1 MTHNHILLKPV
12 YSAPALEL
20 PSGVSLPNGWTAL
33 AWHQVE
39 TLKALNNPEIDVVF
53 NVAMTGDGK
62 SLAAYLKTLTQKL
75 FSVVSLYPTNELA
88 RDQESQIKNYIELF
102 DPKIKPRCN
111 RLSGELL
118 ELYAEE
124 EGQRKKQ
131 AIDTRLGSSEILISN
146 PDLFHYIYRGAYLSP
161 QENKDSLWGKI
172 QNDFELMIFDE
183 FHVFSAPQIASVLN
197 TLLLRKFTQGKNIK
211 CLFISA
217 TPDKTFIE
225 RLKIAGFNCQIIDPE
240 ANHKYQFPG
249 NGEEQNKLIAQRW
262 RKVVSQIE
270 LEFIPLESS
279 SQASESWLKENA
291 QRIVTQFKQ
300 VGSKGA
306 IILNSVAAVKRL
318 VPFFQD
324 LLQPLGLKV
333 GENTGLASRET
344 KENSLAADL
353 VIGTSTIDVGV
364 DFKINFLLFESADAG
379 NFIQRLG
386 RLGRHQGYQKNSKNI
401 EFQSFKALALVPSFF
416 VERLFEKEDAPL
428 VSGAF
433 YDRPF
438 FHDTVWKEYRT
449 INDFSGY
456 YKRWGGFQ
464 SFKLFLDLSQTTIA
478 KNYEESKKAF
488 RSSCEEAL
496 GFKFGYVAY
505 QWKEF
510 GKEWTELS
518 NKKGNPIAEEACSF
532 RGSSDLQCG
541 LYDLTENQEQF
552 RFKTYGLPGIL
563 SNLDIEPIA
572 KAEFDRL
579 LDAAEQKTGEKI
591 AKGRF
596 RHCFGFM
603 KLRGYHEERLNWKF
617 VFPGDLLNLIN
628 RWQVQVLAGFEIW
641 QPENRWI
648 GAINKRLATQGMV
661 VYLLPRPVSEVRTR
675 LQLPMHFQIY
685 PICDQK
691 SLNDN
696 KAPYSIAFGQSAL
709 LIDTLAHYFKQKEVN
724 AWIF

>member
-1 MTHNHILLKPV
+1 MTHNHIFLKSV
-12 YSAPALEL
+12 YSAPASE
-20 PSGVSLPNGWTAL
+20 LPNGVNLPEGWSAL

-62 SLAAYLKTLTQKL
+62 SLAAYLKTLTQNL

-88 RDQESQIKNYIELF
+88 RDQEAQVKNYIDLF
-102 DPKIKPRCN
+102 QPKIKPRCN

-124 EGQRKKQ
+124 ENQRKKQ
-131 AIDTRLGSSEILISN
+131 AIDTRMGSSEILISN

-161 QENKDSLWGKI
+161 QENKDSLWAKI
-172 QNDFELMIFDE
+172 QNDIELMIFDE
-183 FHVFSAPQIASVLN
+183 FHVFSAPQISSVLN
-197 TLLLRKFTQGKNIK
+197 TMLLRKFTQGKNIK
-211 CLFISA
+211 CLFLSA
-217 TPDKTFIE
+217 TPDNTFIE
-225 RLKIAGFNCQIIDPE
+225 RLKVSGFNCQIIDPE
-240 ANHKYQFPG
+240 TQNKYQFPG
-249 NGEEQNKLIAQRW
+249 DGKAQKELIDRQW

-270 LEFIPLESS
+270 LEFVPLESN
-279 SQASESWLKENA
+279 SQASEDWLKQNA
-291 QRIVTQFKQ
+291 QLIVDQFNH

-318 VPFFQD
+318 VPFFRE
-324 LLQPLGLKV
+324 LLKPLGLTV

-353 VIGTSTIDVGV
+353 VIGTSTIDMGV

-386 RLGRHQGYQKNSKNI
+386 RLGRHQGYEKAGDI
-401 EFQSFKALALVPSFF
+401 IYFESFKGFALVPNFF
-416 VERLFEKEDAPL
+416 AERLFEKEDASL
-428 VSGAF
+428 VAGEF

-438 FHDTVWKEYRT
+438 FHKVVRDEYRN

-464 SFKLFLDLSQTTIA
+464 SFKLFLDLSQPTIA
-478 KNYEESKKAF
+478 KTYEESKQAF

-496 GFKFGYVAY
+496 DFKFGYVAY

-510 GKEWTELS
+510 GKEWSELS
-518 NKKGNPIAEEACSF
+518 SKKGNPIAEEACSF

-541 LYDLTENQEQF
+541 LYDLTESQEQF

-563 SNLDIEPIA
+563 SNLEIEPIA

-579 LDAAEQKTGEKI
+579 IDGAEQKTGEKI

-617 VFPGDLLNLIN
+617 IYSGDLLNLIN

-648 GAINKRLATQGMV
+648 GSINKRLVTQGMV
-661 VYLLPRPVSEVRTR
+661 VYLLPRPVSEVRAR

-691 SLNDN
+691 SLNDS
-696 KAPYSIAFGQSAL
+696 KAPYSLAFGQSAL
-709 LIDTLAHYFKQKEVN
+709 LIDTLAHYFKQKEGN

>member
-1 MTHNHILLKPV
+1 MTHNHILLKPI

-20 PSGVSLPNGWTAL
+20 PTGVSLPNGWTAL

-161 QENKDSLWGKI
+161 QENRDSLWGKI

-197 TLLLRKFTQGKNIK
+197 TMLLRKFTQGKNIK
-211 CLFISA
+211 CLFLSA
-217 TPDKTFIE
+217 TPDNTFIE

-249 NGEEQNKLIAQRW
+249 DGEEQNKLIAQQW

-291 QRIVTQFKQ
+291 QRVVTQFKQ

-318 VPFFQD
+318 VPFFRD
-324 LLQPLGLKV
+324 LLQPLGLTV

-386 RLGRHQGYQKNSKNI
+386 RLGRHQGYQKNGKNI
-401 EFQSFKALALVPSFF
+401 EFQSFKALALVPNFF

-428 VSGAF
+428 VS
-433 YDRPF
+433 
-438 FHDTVWKEYRT
+438 
-449 INDFSGY
+449 
-456 YKRWGGFQ
+456 
-464 SFKLFLDLSQTTIA
+464 
-478 KNYEESKKAF
+478 
-488 RSSCEEAL
+488 
-496 GFKFGYVAY
+496 
-505 QWKEF
+505 
-510 GKEWTELS
+510 
-518 NKKGNPIAEEACSF
+518 
-532 RGSSDLQCG
+532 
-541 LYDLTENQEQF
+541 
-552 RFKTYGLPGIL
+552 
-563 SNLDIEPIA
+563 
-572 KAEFDRL
+572 
-579 LDAAEQKTGEKI
+579 
-591 AKGRF
+591 
-596 RHCFGFM
+596 
-603 KLRGYHEERLNWKF
+603 
-617 VFPGDLLNLIN
+617 
-628 RWQVQVLAGFEIW
+628 
-641 QPENRWI
+641 
-648 GAINKRLATQGMV
+648 
-661 VYLLPRPVSEVRTR
+661 
-675 LQLPMHFQIY
+675 
-685 PICDQK
+685 
-691 SLNDN
+691 
-696 KAPYSIAFGQSAL
+696 
-709 LIDTLAHYFKQKEVN
+709 
-724 AWIF
+724 

>member
-1 MTHNHILLKPV
+1 MAHNHIFLKPV
-12 YSAPALEL
+12 YSAPA
-20 PSGVSLPNGWTAL
+20 SNLPNGVNLPEGWSAL

-39 TLKALNNPEIDVVF
+39 TLKALDNPEIDVVF

-62 SLAAYLKTLTQKL
+62 SLAAYLKTLTKKL

-88 RDQESQIKNYIELF
+88 RDQEAQIKNYIELF
-102 DPKIKPRCN
+102 EPKIKPRCN

-124 EGQRKKQ
+124 EGLRKKQ
-131 AIDTRLGSSEILISN
+131 AIDTQLGSSEILMSN
-146 PDLFHYIYRGAYLSP
+146 PDLFHYLYRGAYLSP
-161 QENKDSLWGKI
+161 QENRDSLWGKI

-197 TLLLRKFTQGKNIK
+197 TMLLRKFTQGKNIK
-211 CLFISA
+211 CLFLSA
-217 TPDKTFIE
+217 TPDNTFIE

-249 NGEEQNKLIAQRW
+249 DGEEQNKLIAQQW

-270 LEFIPLESS
+270 LEFIPLESN

-291 QRIVTQFKQ
+291 QCVVNQFKQ

-318 VPFFQD
+318 VPFFRD
-324 LLQPLGLKV
+324 LLQPLGLTV

-386 RLGRHQGYQKNSKNI
+386 RLGRHQGYQKGDETI
-401 EFQSFKALALVPSFF
+401 HFESFKGFALVPNFF

-428 VSGAF
+428 VSGEN
-433 YDRPF
+433 YNRPF
-438 FHDTVWKEYRT
+438 FHNVVWEQYRT
-449 INDFSGY
+449 INNFSGY

-464 SFKLFLDLSQTTIA
+464 SFKLYLDLSQPTIV
-478 KNYEESKKAF
+478 KTYEESKQAF

-496 GFKFGYVAY
+496 DFKFGYVAY

-510 GKEWTELS
+510 GKEWTDLS
-518 NKKGNPIAEEACSF
+518 GKKGNPIAEEACSF
-532 RGSSDLQCG
+532 RGSSDLQWG

-596 RHCFGFM
+596 RHCLGFM
-603 KLRGYHEERLNWKF
+603 KLRGYHKERLNWKF

-628 RWQVQVLAGFEIW
+628 RWQVQVLAGFEVW

-691 SLNDN
+691 SLYDSQV
-696 KAPYSIAFGQSAL
+696 PYSIAFGQSAL
-709 LIDTLAHYFKQKEVN
+709 LIDTLAYYFKQKEGN